1 MSEADLLQQL
11 GALLSSQSLLH
22 YHTSGSF
29 TCGSSGDLPVT
40 ACFSGTVL
48 TGSVV

>member
-1 MSEADLLQQL
+1 MSEADLLQHL

-29 TCGSSGDLPVT
+29 TCGSPGDLPVT

-48 TGSVV
+48 TGSAV